1 MGVHEFQ
8 ILNPP
13 SHIPPHT
20 IPLGHPSASAPST
33 LYHASNLVWRCI
45 SHMIIYMFQCHS
57 PKSSHPRPLPQSPKT
72 VLYICVSFA
81 VSYTGLL
88 AHVVLKKTIYEID
101 ICSFRKWSHREQYIY
116 WGKDG
121 DRYLLTSQAPWNW
134 GIEGILRGRHGGGWG
149 AQRSTWGP
157 VQSLKAPES
166 WSLSEGPTNAHETTA
181 ARFTNKSSVT
191 NLQETNNL
199 LKFTICCW
207 GNTRLGCRTFSQQI
221 TKSKRPERELIW
233 AINIISDRHLQE
245 ESN

>member
-1 MGVHEFQ
+1 MFP
-8 ILNPP
+8 ILNPSP
-13 SHIPPHT
+13 TSLPILSLWVIPVHQPR
-20 IPLGHPSASAPST
+20 ASC
-33 LYHASNLVWRCI
+33 VMDWWFV
-45 SHMIIYMFQCHS
+45 SHMILYMFQCHS

-181 ARFTNKSSVT
+181 N
-191 NLQETNNL
+191 
-199 LKFTICCW
+199 
-207 GNTRLGCRTFSQQI
+207 
-221 TKSKRPERELIW
+221 
-233 AINIISDRHLQE
+233 INFINSFL
-245 ESN
+245 